1 VAFAPKAM
9 AKKLA
14 RTKHSSTPAKQS
26 IHFKCAVLPKSAER
40 QHQLVAPKLRQRE
53 KSNNSEP
60 LFMPDKN
67 YRQSNHNRIT
77 HTLLNLTKSTWD
89 YSLGKLFYTNLT
101 SVCNDVHHH
110 DQPDWK
116 KTLPTR
122 SDLISE
128 GFGQPDLNHSFSQEA
143 CFETTV
149 LHTLCSGFLNPT
161 DTLAVMEAHPLIGH
175 LASSKV
181 AYTNYDFRW
190 LRQYKIDWDTQN
202 TIYEAHQAAMTACL
216 IHFHLDTSLLL

>member
-14 RTKHSSTPAKQS
+14 RAKHSSTPAKKS
-26 IHFKCAVLPKSAER
+26 THFKCAVLPKSAE
-40 QHQLVAPKLRQRE
+40 KRQRG

-60 LFMPDKN
+60 FFIPDKKLPPVKS
-67 YRQSNHNRIT
+67 QQDHT
-77 HTLLNLTKSTWD
+77 HLIEFNKKHMGLLD
-89 YSLGKLFYTNLT
+89 YDDAKAQLGKLFYTNLT

-149 LHTLCSGFLNPT
+149 LHTLCSSFLDPT
-161 DTLAVMEAHPLIGH
+161 DTLTVMETHPLIGH

-190 LRQYKIDWDTQN
+190 LRQYKIDWDKQR
-202 TIYEAHQAAMTACL
+202 
-216 IHFHLDTSLLL
+216 